1 MCAWTIERWYWE
13 QNARICIVQTC
24 GGRITS
30 ISCAK
35 LINITTIFIYGLNIH
50 IETRCHYGYYTITII
65 VLKSSCSLWPLF
77 HTLQRVPISKN
88 VESACGN
95 LFPHIKQIT
104 FSILFG
110 SHALRLHLI
119 ESAQNNT
126 HSCTHTHHTDYNTI
140 QYNICMD
147 FIDSLL
153 TDMNLVSRID
163 TFNSRPR
170 CQHFFLF
177 FFSNTHCACLIQKIH
192 FFSICFFSP

>member
-119 ESAQNNT
+119 ESAQN
-126 HSCTHTHHTDYNTI
+126 THTHLTDYNTI
-140 QYNICMD
+140 QYFYGFHRFTFDRYELSQSDRHVQFTAAM
-147 FIDSLL
+147 SALL
-153 TDMNLVSRID
+153 FM
-163 TFNSRPR
+163 
-170 CQHFFLF
+170 LF
-177 FFSNTHCACLIQKIH
+177 FPIPIVRV
-192 FFSICFFSP
+192 